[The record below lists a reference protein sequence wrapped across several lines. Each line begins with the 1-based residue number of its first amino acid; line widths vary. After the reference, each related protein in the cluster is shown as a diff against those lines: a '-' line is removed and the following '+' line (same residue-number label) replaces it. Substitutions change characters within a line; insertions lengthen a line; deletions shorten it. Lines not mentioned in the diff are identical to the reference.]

1 MNKRQTTL
9 GIYSVEFYV
18 CKYQYVYLSIPS
30 MILNIIVRVRAP
42 CWVCFYIIVIVV
54 LFTIEHIG
62 EVQNRRHRRPH
73 RHRIHYHQNH
83 HLSLVRLHRSRP
95 MPGS

>member
-30 MILNIIVRVRAP
+30 MILNIIVRVRSLLGVFLHNSHS
-42 CWVCFYIIVIVV
+42 C
-54 LFTIEHIG
+54 TI
-62 EVQNRRHRRPH
+62 
-73 RHRIHYHQNH
+73 YD
-83 HLSLVRLHRSRP
+83 
-95 MPGS
+95 